1 LTNDQS
7 YLRFS
12 LEESVWFQ
20 KGQEVGELFSLA
32 IDPNVTIVEN
42 DQYINIKGWL
52 ELTGEYRGSSISQV
66 WETGDISPNSFQRT
80 IQNVERDD
88 QGFCTFKHAFPVD
101 ISIPANRISSLDEVN
116 VMIQTFDYT
125 MPENNCLKLSA
136 DLCITGIYGEQ
147 QFTPQQEP
155 ESYHPYQVF
164 TPETEEV
171 YAHRSYEEEE
181 IDEGEVDE
189 EEFEE
194 EEFEEAEIEEY
205 ENEESAHVVEP
216 ILYREEEESAH
227 VVEPILYREEDE
239 YEPFT
244 VEALKL
250 PREDDEDSYIQS
262 PYVYQNENLE
272 ESPQKVAYTEIPIF
286 HYEEEELEYEEQEFQ
301 VRQDDQVWQ
310 EEQEDAKEGTQEST
324 QEEPTPN
331 QPYYQE
337 DYSQRIE
344 EAQEQRMAFQET
356 HDVEDVEEA
365 AEEPEIVEEI
375 SYQDSPRVNTTFS
388 VQQYA
393 EKASNSEALG
403 QEQDEE
409 KRTHTPSV
417 SLTDFFGKKETQD
430 KAILK
435 VCIIQH
441 GENLQEVASRYKVPV
456 QDIVKKNDLDD
467 ENDIYEGQVL
477 YIPKVVVN
485 RK

>member
-1 LTNDQS
+1 MTNDQS

-32 IDPNVTIVEN
+32 IDPNVTIAEN
-42 DQYINIKGWL
+42 DQYVNIKGYL
-52 ELTGEYRGSSISQV
+52 ELTGQYRSSGRSQV

-88 QGFCTFKHAFPVD
+88 QGYSTFKHAFPVD

-155 ESYHPYQVF
+155 ETHHPYQAF

-171 YAHRSYEEEE
+171 FAHRSYETEEL
-181 IDEGEVDE
+181 DE
-189 EEFEE
+189 EV
-194 EEFEEAEIEEY
+194 EEY
-205 ENEESAHVVEP
+205 ENEESAE
-216 ILYREEEESAH
+216 

-244 VEALKL
+244 VEASKL
-250 PREDDEDSYIQS
+250 PREDEESYTES
-262 PYVYQNENLE
+262 TFVYQYEDE
-272 ESPQKVAYTEIPIF
+272 EVSSQKESFTEIPVF
-286 HYEEEELEYEEQEFQ
+286 HYQEEILEEGEQEYQ
-301 VRQDDQVWQ
+301 VRQENQVLQ
-310 EEQEDAKEGTQEST
+310 EESQYDQDVSVL
-324 QEEPTPN
+324 N
-331 QPYYQE
+331 SPYYQE

-344 EAQEQRMAFQET
+344 DAEEQRITQDTFVQE
-356 HDVEDVEEA
+356 VEE
-365 AEEPEIVEEI
+365 EVVVETENVEEI
-375 SYQDSPRVNTTFS
+375 SYQASPRVNTTFS

-393 EKASNSEALG
+393 EKASNAEAV
-403 QEQDEE
+403 EQKPVEE
-409 KRTHTPSV
+409 KRISTASV

-435 VCIIQH
+435 VCIVQH
-441 GENLQEVASRYKVPV
+441 GENLHEVASRYQVPV

-477 YIPKVVVN
+477 YIPQVVAN